1 MDNETRQYGP
11 QGGEPRRE
19 RPRQYFPDQSQN
31 QYQQPQPQPRY
42 EERYAQPAYEQQQ
55 YQQPYQDPYYDNGYE
70 PEPEKGTSA
79 GAIAL
84 GVFAALSFIAAVV
97 LAVLWRGAAAEA
109 NKPPVTETSTIVQTT
124 TERETKTETTTKFPS
139 IFRDRDNPTATLE
152 PTEPTPDPNEIERE
166 IRDGA
171 RDILDQLRGGADEYL
186 QEQ

>member
-31 QYQQPQPQPRY
+31 QYQQPQPRY
-42 EERYAQPAYEQQQ
+42 EERYAQPAYEQ
-55 YQQPYQDPYYDNGYE
+55 PYYDNGYE
-70 PEPEKGTSA
+70 PEAEKGTSA

-109 NKPPVTETSTIVQTT
+109 DKPPVTETSTVVQTT
-124 TERETKTETTTKFPS
+124 TETKTETTTKFPS
-139 IFRDRDNPTATLE
+139 IFRDRNDPTATLE
-152 PTEPTPDPNEIERE
+152 PTEPVPAPDPSEIERE

-171 RDILDQLRGGADEYL
+171 RDILDQLRGSADEYL

>member
-31 QYQQPQPQPRY
+31 QYQQPQAQPRY
-42 EERYAQPAYEQQQ
+42 EEHYAQPAYEQ
-55 YQQPYQDPYYDNGYE
+55 PYYDNGYE

-109 NKPPVTETSTIVQTT
+109 DKPPVTETSTVTQTT
-124 TERETKTETTTKFPS
+124 TETKTETTTKFPS

-152 PTEPTPDPNEIERE
+152 PTEPAPDPNEIERE

>member
-42 EERYAQPAYEQQQ
+42 EEYYAQPAYEQ
-55 YQQPYQDPYYDNGYE
+55 PYYDNGYE
-70 PEPEKGTSA
+70 PEAEKGTSA

-109 NKPPVTETSTIVQTT
+109 DKPPVTETSTVTQTT
-124 TERETKTETTTKFPS
+124 TETKTETTTKFPS

-152 PTEPTPDPNEIERE
+152 PEPVPAPDPGELERE

>member
-1 MDNETRQYGP
+1 MDNETREYGP

-31 QYQQPQPQPRY
+31 QYQQQAQPRY
-42 EERYAQPAYEQQQ
+42 EEHYAQPAYEQ
-55 YQQPYQDPYYDNGYE
+55 PYYDNGYE
-70 PEPEKGTSA
+70 PEAEKGTSA

-109 NKPPVTETSTIVQTT
+109 DKPPVTETSTVTQTT
-124 TERETKTETTTKFPS
+124 TETKTETTTRFPS
-139 IFRDRDNPTATLE
+139 IFRDRDDPTATLE
-152 PTEPTPDPNEIERE
+152 PTEPMPDPNEIERE

>member
-31 QYQQPQPQPRY
+31 QYQQPQAQPRY
-42 EERYAQPAYEQQQ
+42 EEHYAQPAYEQ
-55 YQQPYQDPYYDNGYE
+55 PYYDNGYE
-70 PEPEKGTSA
+70 PEAEKGTSA

-109 NKPPVTETSTIVQTT
+109 DKPPVTETSTVTQTT
-124 TERETKTETTTKFPS
+124 TETKTETTTKFPS

-152 PTEPTPDPNEIERE
+152 PTEPAPDPNEIERE

>member
-1 MDNETRQYGP
+1 MDNETREYGP

-31 QYQQPQPQPRY
+31 QYQQQAQPRY
-42 EERYAQPAYEQQQ
+42 EEHYAQPAYEQ
-55 YQQPYQDPYYDNGYE
+55 PYYDNGYE

-97 LAVLWRGAAAEA
+97 MAVLWRSAAAEA
-109 NKPPVTETSTIVQTT
+109 NKPPVTETSTVVQTT

-152 PTEPTPDPNEIERE
+152 PTEPAPDPNEIERE

-171 RDILDQLRGGADEYL
+171 RDILDQLRGDADEYL

>member
-31 QYQQPQPQPRY
+31 QYQQQAQPRY
-42 EERYAQPAYEQQQ
+42 EEHYAQPAYEQ
-55 YQQPYQDPYYDNGYE
+55 PYYDNGYE

-109 NKPPVTETSTIVQTT
+109 DKPPVTETSTVTQTT
-124 TERETKTETTTKFPS
+124 TETKTETTTKFPS

-152 PTEPTPDPNEIERE
+152 PEPVPAPDPNEIERE

>member
-31 QYQQPQPQPRY
+31 QYQQPQPRY
-42 EERYAQPAYEQQQ
+42 EERYAQPAYEQ
-55 YQQPYQDPYYDNGYE
+55 PYYDNGYE
-70 PEPEKGTSA
+70 PEAEKGTSA

-109 NKPPVTETSTIVQTT
+109 DKPPVTETSTVVQTT
-124 TERETKTETTTKFPS
+124 TERETTTETTTKFPS

-152 PTEPTPDPNEIERE
+152 PTEPAPDPNEIERE

>member
-1 MDNETRQYGP
+1 MDNETREYGP

-31 QYQQPQPQPRY
+31 QYQQQAQPRY
-42 EERYAQPAYEQQQ
+42 EEHYAQPAYEQ
-55 YQQPYQDPYYDNGYE
+55 PYYDNGYE
-70 PEPEKGTSA
+70 PEAEKGTSA

-152 PTEPTPDPNEIERE
+152 PTEPAPDPNEIERE

>member
-31 QYQQPQPQPRY
+31 QYQQPQRRY
-42 EERYAQPAYEQQQ
+42 EEHYAQPAYEQ
-55 YQQPYQDPYYDNGYE
+55 PYYDNGYE
-70 PEPEKGTSA
+70 PEAEKGTSA

-109 NKPPVTETSTIVQTT
+109 DKPPVTETSTVTQTT
-124 TERETKTETTTKFPS
+124 TETTTETTTKFPS

-152 PTEPTPDPNEIERE
+152 PTEPVPAPDPGELERE

>member
-1 MDNETRQYGP
+1 MDHETRQYGP

-31 QYQQPQPQPRY
+31 QHQQPHY
-42 EERYAQPAYEQQQ
+42 EQRYAQPAYQPQYEYEQ
-55 YQQPYQDPYYDNGYE
+55 PYYDNGYE

-97 LAVLWRGAAAEA
+97 LAVLWRSAAAEA
-109 NKPPVTETSTIVQTT
+109 DKPPVTETSTVTQTT
-124 TERETKTETTTKFPS
+124 TEMTTETTTKFPS

-152 PTEPTPDPNEIERE
+152 PEPVPAPDPNEIERE

>member
-42 EERYAQPAYEQQQ
+42 EEYYAQPAYEQ
-55 YQQPYQDPYYDNGYE
+55 PYYDNGYE
-70 PEPEKGTSA
+70 PEAEKGTSA

-109 NKPPVTETSTIVQTT
+109 DKPPVTETSTVTQTT
-124 TERETKTETTTKFPS
+124 TETKTETITKFPS

-152 PTEPTPDPNEIERE
+152 PEPVPAPDPGELERE

>member
-11 QGGEPRRE
+11 QGGDPRRE

-42 EERYAQPAYEQQQ
+42 EERYAQPAYEQQ
-55 YQQPYQDPYYDNGYE
+55 YQQPYYDNGYE

-109 NKPPVTETSTIVQTT
+109 NKPPVTETSTVTQTT
-124 TERETKTETTTKFPS
+124 TERETTTETTTKFPS

-152 PTEPTPDPNEIERE
+152 PTEPAPDPNEIERE